1 MEKIPDQPPQP
12 KAEDASKDEVFP
24 TIEQKRVMWTAL
36 TTLAWAVIL
45 GITFGILLALYM
57 LLKVVYPVLL
67 PLGVAAII
75 AFILDPVLE
84 WLEKHGFS
92 RLASLLVTFSIFVAA
107 SVIFLLLVVPPL
119 VREAGQSIK
128 ELPET
133 FDDGRAWVIGWL
145 HDHPEV
151 KEYFDQSLPALGN
164 ELPKRLGEV
173 GNYLAAPFQT
183 VYSWVGFTIGFLFV
197 PIYVFF
203 LLLEKDKIRDNW
215 REYLPLTRSWVR
227 DELVVVLTEIHYYLA
242 AFFRGQVVVAGI
254 IGVLTSIGL
263 LAIGLPYALLIGF
276 MAGVLSFVPF
286 LGVIT
291 SIVPALILAYVHAP
305 DPTWQWL
312 WPLLVIAVFTVVQT
326 LEGTFI
332 TPKIIGDQTGLHPM
346 TVILSILIWS
356 LLLPGLLGPILAV
369 PLTATLR
376 VLMYRYVWLRA
387 APPDAR
393 RGASLPAASA

>member
-1 MEKIPDQPPQP
+1 MNSVPTEPPPPDGETSPRRQQ
-12 KAEDASKDEVFP
+12 AEFP
-24 TIEQKRVMWTAL
+24 TVEQKRILWAAL
-36 TTLAWAVIL
+36 TTLAWAIIL
-45 GITFGILLALYM
+45 GITFAILLGLYA
-57 LLKVVYPVLL
+57 VVKIIYPVLL

-84 WLEKHGFS
+84 WFEKHGFS
-92 RLASLLVTFSIFVAA
+92 RLSSLLMTFSIFIVA
-107 SVIFLLLVVPPL
+107 SIVFLLLVVPPL
-119 VREAGQSIK
+119 VRQAGQSIK
-128 ELPET
+128 EIPET
-133 FDDGRAWVIGWL
+133 FDDARVWAIGWL
-145 HDHPEV
+145 HEHPEIR
-151 KEYFDQSLPALGN
+151 EYVEQSLPALGN

-173 GNYLAAPFQT
+173 GNFVLAPFQT
-183 VYSWVGFTIGFLFV
+183 VYSWLGFTIGFLFV

-215 REYLPLTRSWVR
+215 KEYLPLSRSWIR
-227 DELVVVLTEIHYYLA
+227 DELVLVLTEIHYYLVV
-242 AFFRGQVVVAGI
+242 FFRGQVVVAGI

-276 MAGVLSFVPF
+276 MAGALSLVPF

-291 SIVPALILAYVHAP
+291 SIIPALILAYAHAP

-312 WPLLVIAVFTVVQT
+312 WPLLVVAVFAFVQT

-346 TVILSILIWS
+346 SVILSILIWS

-387 APPDAR
+387 VPDDPR
-393 RGASLPAASA
+393 RPSTA